1 MYLQYFSSLERAED
15 VLKKV
20 SGVRARPVSVYAQL
34 TAKAGRDA
42 RRVTSTGLCFGRSEG
57 LLHLL
62 PRLFNGPVRDME
74 LI

>member
-20 SGVRARPVSVYAQL
+20 SGVRARPASVYAQGA
-34 TAKAGRDA
+34 AKAGRDA

-57 LLHLL
+57 LLLNLAMSIRIL
-62 PRLFNGPVRDME
+62 PKKQE
-74 LI
+74 S